1 MLLHL
6 VALLLVLPM
15 PDGAPGV
22 APRPDEGKPAT
33 RPKEKKICH
42 SVTRSGSRIA
52 ETICRTQAEWDS
64 QPSAQDMGEGVDIPG
79 NRATTGRSTNVGG
92 MNKAGGPA
100 R

>member
-1 MLLHL
+1 MLHL
-6 VALLLVLPM
+6 VALLLVSPV
-15 PDGAPGV
+15 PDGAP
-22 APRPDEGKPAT
+22 APRPDDAKPAK
-33 RPKEKKICH
+33 PKEKKICH

-92 MNKAGGPA
+92 INRAGGPA